1 MNNPNT
7 EDTNNRA
14 YMLQAIE
21 NQQFGVKGSH
31 KTASLITQIAGIKTI
46 ADLHSFVKQHDLDKK
61 RTQSIFKQSGYQLP
75 SALKNSSS
83 NIIIRKI
90 DGNVN
95 RKNSDITQS
104 QQFIR
109 WFGDWQ
115 NETENASKVVDNDG
129 KPFCFTV
136 CRKSAVDAPAFGK
149 NLYKAKNHPGTNA
162 PR

>member
-1 MNNPNT
+1 MNNANT
-7 EDTNNRA
+7 EDTNNRV

-31 KTASLITQIAGIKTI
+31 KTASLSAQIAGIKTI

-61 RTQSIFKQSGYQLP
+61 RTQSVFKGAGIQSPRQLDN
-75 SALKNSSS
+75 LSS

-95 RKNSDITQS
+95 RKISDITQS

-129 KPFCFTV
+129 KPLVVYHQKRF
-136 CRKSAVDAPAFGK
+136 
-149 NLYKAKNHPGTNA
+149 
-162 PR
+162 